1 MLNIKLAAT
10 IAATLLLTGVFA
22 GNPITVR
29 GDEDFIP
36 SIEWRSIDG
45 FGNNI
50 DHPSWGSASILL
62 LRLSEV
68 AYDDG
73 ISIPAGQS
81 RKSAREISNIV
92 AAQDEF
98 IPNDKKA
105 SDFIWQ
111 WGQFL
116 DHDIDLT
123 PGAHPAEPFDIPVPV
138 GDPWFD
144 PFSEGGKVISFDRSL
159 HDGGNTPDNPRQQ
172 FNVITAYIDASNVY
186 GSDVVRAA
194 ALRTF
199 TDGKLKTS
207 SDEHLPFNTDGL
219 PNAGGPSPTLFL
231 AGDIRAN
238 EQIALTAMHTL
249 FVREHNRLAEELAEK
264 NPSLNDEEIYQI
276 VRKIVGAQIQVIT
289 YKEFLPLLPIS

>member
-1 MLNIKLAAT
+1 MLDMKLVAI
-10 IAATLLLTGVFA
+10 IAVILLLTGVFA
-22 GNPITVR
+22 SNPLAVR
-29 GDEDFIP
+29 ADDDDDDDFDDEDDDDFIP
-36 SIEWRSIDG
+36 SIETRSIDG

-81 RKSAREISNIV
+81 RKSVREISNIV

-98 IPNDKKA
+98 IPNHKKA

-138 GDPWFD
+138 GDP
-144 PFSEGGKVISFDRSL
+144 
-159 HDGGNTPDNPRQQ
+159 
-172 FNVITAYIDASNVY
+172 
-186 GSDVVRAA
+186 
-194 ALRTF
+194 
-199 TDGKLKTS
+199 
-207 SDEHLPFNTDGL
+207 
-219 PNAGGPSPTLFL
+219 
-231 AGDIRAN
+231 
-238 EQIALTAMHTL
+238 
-249 FVREHNRLAEELAEK
+249 
-264 NPSLNDEEIYQI
+264 
-276 VRKIVGAQIQVIT
+276 
-289 YKEFLPLLPIS
+289 